1 PEAEGGDDR
10 AGLEEAARAPP
21 VQRRPDQRG
30 AEPAEHEH
38 GRLHGGDGT
47 PPFTQIGH
55 EREGEEAEG
64 QHGPVLGGEG
74 ERRAGQ
80 AQRRRARGERAYGGS
95 GVMGRRAKGQRVLGR
110 IPRWN
115 GAHTATAR
123 ASPAAGV
130 SGARTPSGPGSRM
143 YM

>member
-1 PEAEGGDDR
+1 
-10 AGLEEAARAPP
+10 
-21 VQRRPDQRG
+21 G

-55 EREGEEAEG
+55 EREVEDAEG

-74 ERRAGQ
+74 ERRDGQ
-80 AQRRRARGERAYGGS
+80 AERRLARADRPYVRS
-95 GVMGRRAKGQRVLGR
+95 GAIARRAKAQTGLGR

-115 GAHTATAR
+115 VAHTATAR

-130 SGARTPSGPGSRM
+130 SAARTPSGPGSRM